1 MDCTGIGSGRLADVP
16 HHAAASWLPDGCLAG
31 ADDAADGGG
40 EEPNREDEEE
50 IQGACLREARLAGP
64 HTGNMTRNSANKIRD
79 SAPIQLKAIPR

>member
-16 HHAAASWLPDGCLAG
+16 HHAPLAGCRTDCLAG

-79 SAPIQLKAIPR
+79 SASIQLKAIPR